1 MKGVLAVSIWASF
14 SFVWIISGC
23 LLGIGFV
30 SGVEINKFFGGC
42 GKWGYALIAVSLFVA
57 ILTLYRLAV
66 LTKNGKSVF
75 PNGLNTALNV
85 IRALFMLSLLTYSVS
100 SAEEIL
106 KCLGACE
113 KFPLGS
119 LMLVVVIALLCL
131 AKGQCVLKIFG
142 IGVPLIA
149 LFCVCYRI
157 VCGGNGNSAEIITK
171 TPLSAVGGAILLASY
186 NVLAGMDAV
195 IRFARNTNSKVLA
208 SSVFAG
214 AILWLCGWA
223 ILSSTGNSQAM
234 PMLKRI
240 LEDSSALGIVFAGVM
255 MASLIGTGVSWTVG
269 LSDMINKNSA
279 LVPVAVCTVA
289 FVGSLLGF
297 DSITSVIYPAFGA
310 VGVALV
316 VYINVI
322 YAKRTV
328 KLKKNKY

>member
-1 MKGVLAVSIWASF
+1 MSILASF
-14 SFVWIISGC
+14 EFVWVIAGC
-23 LLGIGFV
+23 FLGIGFV
-30 SGVEINKFFGGC
+30 SGVEINKFFSGC
-42 GKWGYALIAVSLFVA
+42 GKWGYALIALSLLVA
-57 ILTLYRLAV
+57 ISTLYKLAV
-66 LTKNGKSVF
+66 LTKNESKVF
-75 PNGLNTALNV
+75 SDKLNALFAV

-106 KCLGACE
+106 KCLGVCQR
-113 KFPLGS
+113 FPWGS
-119 LMLVVVIALLCL
+119 LVLVVVIALLCL

-157 VCGGNGNSAEIITK
+157 VCGVNGNPAEIITK
-171 TPLSAVGGAILLASY
+171 TPISAVGGAILLASY

-240 LEDSSALGIVFAGVM
+240 LEDSDVLGIVFAGVM

-269 LSDMINKNSA
+269 LSDMINKNSTY
-279 LVPVAVCTVA
+279 VPAIVCLAA

-297 DSITSVIYPAFGA
+297 DSITSVIYPVFGA

>member
-1 MKGVLAVSIWASF
+1 MSIWASF
-14 SFVWIISGC
+14 GFTWTIAGC

-42 GKWGYALIAVSLFVA
+42 GKWGYALIALSLFVA
-57 ILTLYRLAV
+57 ISTFYKLAV
-66 LTKNGKSVF
+66 LIRNGRTPFGDK
-75 PNGLNTALNV
+75 LNVIFTV

-106 KCLGACE
+106 KCLGVYQR
-113 KFPLGS
+113 FPWGS
-119 LMLVVVIALLCL
+119 LVLVVVIALLCL

-157 VCGGNGNSAEIITK
+157 VCGVNENPAEIITK
-171 TPLSAVGGAILLASY
+171 TPISAVGGAILLAAY

-195 IRFARNTNSKVLA
+195 MRFARDDNSRLLH
-208 SSVFAG
+208 SSVMAG
-214 AILWLCGWA
+214 IILWLCGWA

-234 PMLKRI
+234 PMLKCV
-240 LEDSSALGIVFAGVM
+240 LEDSDVLGIVFAGVM

-322 YAKRTV
+322 YTV
-328 KLKKNKY
+328 KLNKNKC

>member
-1 MKGVLAVSIWASF
+1 LKGVLAVSILASF
-14 SFVWIISGC
+14 EFVWVIAGC
-23 LLGIGFV
+23 FLGIGFV

-42 GKWGYALIAVSLFVA
+42 GEWGYALIALSLFVA
-57 ILTLYRLAV
+57 ILTLYKLTV
-66 LTKNGKSVF
+66 LIKNKITLFNEKLSLIF
-75 PNGLNTALNV
+75 AV
-85 IRALFMLSLLTYSVS
+85 IRALFMFSLLTYSVS

-106 KCLGACE
+106 KCLGACP
-113 KFPLGS
+113 KFPWGS
-119 LMLVVVIALLCL
+119 LVLVCVIALLCM
-131 AKGQCVLKIFG
+131 AKGQGVLKVFS

-157 VCGGNGNSAEIITK
+157 IGGKGVSNVEIITK
-171 TPLSAVGGAILLASY
+171 TPFSAVGGAVLLASY

-195 IRFARNTNSKVLA
+195 IRTARRNTSRLLA
-208 SSVFAG
+208 SSVLAG

-223 ILSSTGNSQAM
+223 ILSSTGNYQTL
-234 PMLKRI
+234 PMLKRV

-269 LSDMINKNSA
+269 LSDMINKNSTY
-279 LVPVAVCTVA
+279 VPVIVCLAA

-297 DSITSVIYPAFGA
+297 DSITSVIYPVFGA

-322 YAKRTV
+322 YTV
-328 KLKKNKY
+328 KLNKNKC